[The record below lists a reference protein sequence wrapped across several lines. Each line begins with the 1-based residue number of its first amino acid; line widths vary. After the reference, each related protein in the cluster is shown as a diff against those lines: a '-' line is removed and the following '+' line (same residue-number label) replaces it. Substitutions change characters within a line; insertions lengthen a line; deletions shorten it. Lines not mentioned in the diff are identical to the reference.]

1 MENVRYKVLL
11 IEDNKLDQMA
21 FKRMVEHNELSYDY
35 TVAGSVS
42 EARNI
47 LGFERFDVIVSDY
60 ALGDGTAFDILDSV
74 KSTPVILVTGAGDEA
89 VAVKT
94 WKSGAYDYVIKDHE
108 QNYLKILPITVENAI
123 GHKKMEGRLRL
134 LSHAILSTDDSIYIT
149 DLEGKIIFV
158 NKAFCETYG
167 YEEEEVIGKD
177 GDILWKKG
185 TLVADPESTHRAILG
200 WEVGF
205 FHQRKDGSEFPVSI
219 SRSGVKDENGNE
231 IALVMI
237 ARDISER
244 MQIESDFRAENR
256 ELQIQNQLKKQLAIA
271 TCHQLLP
278 MMAELKKTV
287 LSVIAG
293 ASGRVSPQLQE
304 KLESANK
311 NVDRVRGIINDFL
324 YISQIEDSEVKTEL
338 TDLSYRSVVS

>member
-21 FKRMVEHNELSYDY
+21 FKRMVEHNKLSYDY

-47 LGFERFDVIVSDY
+47 LGSERFDVIVSDY
-60 ALGDGTAFDILDSV
+60 ALGDGTALDILDSV
-74 KSTPVILVTGAGDEA
+74 KGTPVILVTGAGDEE

-94 WKSGAYDYVIKDHE
+94 YKAGAYDYVIKDHE
-108 QNYLKILPITVENAI
+108 RNYLKTLPITIENTI
-123 GHKKMEGRLRL
+123 GYKKMEERLRL
-134 LSHAILSTDDSIYIT
+134 LSHAIVSTDDSVYIT
-149 DLEGKIIFV
+149 DLEGRIIFV

-167 YEEEEVIGKD
+167 YGEQEIIGKD
-177 GDILWKKG
+177 CDILWKEG
-185 TLVADPESTHRAILG
+185 ILVADPESTHRAILG

-205 FHQRKDGSEFPVSI
+205 FHQRKDGGEFPVSI

-231 IALVMI
+231 IALVVI

-244 MQIESDFRAENR
+244 MQIESDFRAANR

-278 MMAELKKTV
+278 MMTEIEKTV

-293 ASGRVSPQLQE
+293 ASGKISPQLQE

-311 NVDRVRGIINDFL
+311 DVDRVCGIINDFL
-324 YISQIEDSEVKTEL
+324 DISQIEDGEAKTEL
-338 TDLSYRSVVS
+338 TDLGYRSVVS